1 VLGRGGDDAAERDL
15 LDQVVLQ
22 IIQSRYGPNPHHLML
37 ADGIEVLRS
46 SARAARSAR
55 RHLMG
60 QKVTEQVAE
69 MRSLPPGIDQR
80 SPAPATRLA
89 GPDDLR

>member
-1 VLGRGGDDAAERDL
+1 
-15 LDQVVLQ
+15 
-22 IIQSRYGPNPHHLML
+22 
-37 ADGIEVLRS
+37 
-46 SARAARSAR
+46 
-55 RHLMG
+55 MG